1 MINGIGSVGGL
12 IFNFPGL
19 LFSGGKGF
27 AAGFAKGSGVADFR
41 ELVRGMRKGKIEI
54 CNLLYYPR
62 MLRLFLLFFCAVFW
76 ACSSDDESSLNNW
89 FSDQGIA
96 ASYKREFVEVDI
108 SVESVYAGFDSSIS
122 MVSQSAVLGTVN
134 NLKHTLYFGLQM
146 NDSPRSEWKLRIDAT
161 FYSDFNKEPPDEIP
175 AKIYWLKEAETEP
188 DSIWL
193 KLGKSWED
201 STDIVLKIADNII
214 EAALPDEI
222 LNAQKSKNL
231 LVGLEL
237 IPEGEVLRI
246 VPPNVNDVD
255 SLLRVAQ
262 KTVVLKDEQLY
273 LYSGVDDSLLISFA
287 IDEEANKKIRQGK
300 TVVFAQ
306 IVLPKQNDNSEES
319 ELGYPL
325 PVYVYSKIDTL
336 QFLEDYRVDTAYVE
350 NHGHPNL
357 LFWPEVDSLTL
368 QVTKNARRY
377 IKAADNT
384 LSFVLRFGNP
394 MLNTKSHYFYNLSN
408 DKVFASHPAY
418 ARYDFNYLLGKK
430 AKLKL
435 WFADYGEDKK

>member
-1 MINGIGSVGGL
+1 M
-12 IFNFPGL
+12 
-19 LFSGGKGF
+19 
-27 AAGFAKGSGVADFR
+27 
-41 ELVRGMRKGKIEI
+41 
-54 CNLLYYPR
+54 
-62 MLRLFLLFFCAVFW
+62 
-76 ACSSDDESSLNNW
+76 
-89 FSDQGIA
+89 
-96 ASYKREFVEVDI
+96 DI
-108 SVESVYAGFDSSIS
+108 SVESISAGFDSSIF
-122 MVSQSAVLGTVN
+122 MVSQFAALGTVN
-134 NLKHTLYFGLQM
+134 NLKHTLYFGLQK
-146 NDSPRSEWKLRIDAT
+146 NDSPRSEWKLRIDTT
-161 FYSDFNKEPPDEIP
+161 FYSDFNKEPLSEIP
-175 AKIYWLKEAETEP
+175 AKIYWLNEAKAEP

-193 KLGKSWED
+193 KLDKPWEG
-201 STDIVLKIADNII
+201 SADIVLKIADNII

-222 LNAQKSKNL
+222 LDARRLNNL

-246 VPPNVNDVD
+246 VPPNINDVD
-255 SLLRVAQ
+255 SLLLRVAQ

-273 LYSGVDDSLLISFA
+273 LYSGVGDSLLISFA

-306 IVLPKQNDNSEES
+306 LVLPKQNDNSENS

-325 PVYVYSKIDTL
+325 PVYVYGKIDSL

-394 MLNTKSHYFYNLSN
+394 MLNAKSHYFYNLSTG
-408 DKVFASHPAY
+408 KVFASHPAY
-418 ARYDFNYLLGKK
+418 AHYDFYYLLGKK